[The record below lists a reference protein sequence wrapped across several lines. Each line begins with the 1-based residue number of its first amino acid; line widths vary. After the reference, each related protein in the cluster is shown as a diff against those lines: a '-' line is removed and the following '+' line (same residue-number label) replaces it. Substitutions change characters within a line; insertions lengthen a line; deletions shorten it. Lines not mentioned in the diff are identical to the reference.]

1 MGSMESQNKEVI
13 LITEDSLQSSL
24 LKEILEKKLNMV
36 VHLLTPK
43 ELDERT
49 TSYSSIKAILVD
61 YSVVE
66 EDFYSSYLNFIDENF
81 SEVQEVLINCQN
93 NISIEELCIWRSLTG
108 IFYLSDD
115 ISTLELGIDRILS
128 GDMWFS
134 RKISQEF
141 ISTLRQHSK
150 PISKNVS
157 TKLTK
162 REQQIITLLSLGNSN
177 QQIARKLFVREN
189 TVKTHLH
196 NIFKKIDVK
205 NRVQALIWAKEHLS
219 PTSSTI

>member
-1 MGSMESQNKEVI
+1 
-13 LITEDSLQSSL
+13 
-24 LKEILEKKLNMV
+24 
-36 VHLLTPK
+36 
-43 ELDERT
+43 
-49 TSYSSIKAILVD
+49 
-61 YSVVE
+61 
-66 EDFYSSYLNFIDENF
+66 
-81 SEVQEVLINCQN
+81 
-93 NISIEELCIWRSLTG
+93 
-108 IFYLSDD
+108 FYLSDD
-115 ISTLELGIDRILS
+115 ISTLELGIDKILS

-150 PISKNVS
+150 PISKTVS

>member
-93 NISIEELCIWRSLTG
+93 NIS
-108 IFYLSDD
+108 
-115 ISTLELGIDRILS
+115 
-128 GDMWFS
+128 
-134 RKISQEF
+134 
-141 ISTLRQHSK
+141 
-150 PISKNVS
+150 
-157 TKLTK
+157 
-162 REQQIITLLSLGNSN
+162 
-177 QQIARKLFVREN
+177 
-189 TVKTHLH
+189 
-196 NIFKKIDVK
+196 
-205 NRVQALIWAKEHLS
+205 
-219 PTSSTI
+219 